1 MDGADRATSGAAP
14 PMREFSSSSHVGSTR
29 VWQRA
34 AMSSWVKALIVMA
47 LVVPMTAY
55 VAGSLVSSNAR
66 APADRGPVI
75 INDRSAPASQVTPSG
90 STKRSE
96 PTQPVPPDDGGA
108 PIDDNE
114 ARVVTPQPTA
124 VVGSDDDEDDDRREG
139 DDDDSRTGD
148 DTHDGD
154 D

>member
-1 MDGADRATSGAAP
+1 
-14 PMREFSSSSHVGSTR
+14 
-29 VWQRA
+29 
-34 AMSSWVKALIVMA
+34 MSSWVKALIVMA

-55 VAGSLVSSNAR
+55 VAGSLVSSSAR

-75 INDRSAPASQVTPSG
+75 INDRSVPASPVAPSESKTPS
-90 STKRSE
+90 E
-96 PTQPVPPDDGGA
+96 PSPPAPSGPPDDGGV

-124 VVGSDDDEDDDRREG
+124 VHDSDDDDEDDDRRER

-148 DTHDGD
+148 DTDDGD

>member
-1 MDGADRATSGAAP
+1 
-14 PMREFSSSSHVGSTR
+14 MREFSSSSHVGSTR
-29 VWQRA
+29 VGQRA

-66 APADRGPVI
+66 APADRSPVI
-75 INDRSAPASQVTPSG
+75 IDDRSAPAPVTPSG
-90 STKRSE
+90 STEPRD
-96 PTQPVPPDDGGA
+96 PTQPVPPDDGGVS
-108 PIDDNE
+108 IDDNE

-124 VVGSDDDEDDDRREG
+124 VDDSDDDEEDDDRREG
-139 DDDDSRTGD
+139 DDDGSRTGD
-148 DTHDGD
+148 DTDDGD